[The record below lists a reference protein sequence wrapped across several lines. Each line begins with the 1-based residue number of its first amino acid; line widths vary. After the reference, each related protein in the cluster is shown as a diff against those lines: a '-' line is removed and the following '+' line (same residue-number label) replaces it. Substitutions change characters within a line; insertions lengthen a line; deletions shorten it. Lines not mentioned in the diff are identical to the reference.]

1 MNIYVK
7 YLIATVVLMVL
18 DVAWIFMN
26 LSGYMKTIRSVQ
38 KSPMSL
44 RSEHAIIAYIII
56 VFSVLYVAIPFTT
69 QNIKNIDAISSANVA
84 NAANADSVAN
94 KLLKSFMYGGA
105 VGFSI
110 YGIYNFTSLAIYKD
124 MDSSIGI
131 IDTLWGTTLYTLTT
145 FVYLLL

>member
-1 MNIYVK
+1 
-7 YLIATVVLMVL
+7 MVL
-18 DVAWIFMN
+18 DVAWILMN
-26 LSGYMKTIRSVQ
+26 LSGYSKTILEVQ
-38 KSPMSL
+38 KSPVRL
-44 RSEHAIIAYIII
+44 RNEHAIITYIII
-56 VFSVLYVAIPFTT
+56 LFSIFYVAIPFTT
-69 QNIKNIDAISSANVA
+69 QNIKNLDSISVE
-84 NAANADSVAN
+84 N

-145 FVYLLL
+145 FVYLLLPN

>member
-7 YLIATVVLMVL
+7 YLIISIILMFL
-18 DVAWIFMN
+18 DVAWILLNMATYSN
-26 LSGYMKTIRSVQ
+26 VILKVQ
-38 KSPMSL
+38 KSPMIL
-44 RSEHAIIAYIII
+44 RNEYAIIAYIII
-56 VFSVLYVAIPFTT
+56 LFSIIFVAIPFTI
-69 QNIKNIDAISSANVA
+69 QNIKKSEDITIE
-84 NAANADSVAN
+84 N

-124 MDSSIGI
+124 MDSTIGI

-145 FVYLLL
+145 FVYLLLPD

>member
-1 MNIYVK
+1 MNIYIK
-7 YLIATVVLMVL
+7 YLIITVFLMVL
-18 DVAWIFMN
+18 DVAWITLN
-26 LSGYMKTIRSVQ
+26 LSTYSSAIQKVQ
-38 KSPMSL
+38 KSPMNLRNL
-44 RSEHAIIAYIII
+44 RSEYAFIAYIII

-69 QNIKNIDAISSANVA
+69 QNMKKGEDDIAT
-84 NAANADSVAN
+84 

-145 FVYLLL
+145 FVFLLLPS

>member
-1 MNIYVK
+1 MNIYIK
-7 YLIATVVLMVL
+7 YLIITVFLMVL
-18 DVAWIFMN
+18 DVAWITLN
-26 LSGYMKTIRSVQ
+26 LSTYSSAIQKVQ
-38 KSPMSL
+38 KSPMNLRSL
-44 RSEHAIIAYIII
+44 RSEYAFIAYIII

-69 QNIKNIDAISSANVA
+69 QNMKKGEDDIAT
-84 NAANADSVAN
+84 

-124 MDSSIGI
+124 FDSSIGI

-145 FVYLLL
+145 FVFLLLPS

>member
-7 YLIATVVLMVL
+7 YLIVAVVLMVL
-18 DVAWIFMN
+18 DVAWILMN
-26 LSGYMKTIRSVQ
+26 LSVYSKAVIDVQ
-38 KSPMSL
+38 KSPM
-44 RSEHAIIAYIII
+44 RMRNEHAIIAYIII
-56 VFSVLYVAIPFTT
+56 LFSIFYVAIPFTT
-69 QNIKNIDAISSANVA
+69 QNIKNIDAISSANVE
-84 NAANADSVAN
+84 N

-131 IDTLWGTTLYTLTT
+131 MDTLWGTTLYTLTT
-145 FVYLLL
+145 FVYLLLPN

>member
-7 YLIATVVLMVL
+7 YLIVAVVLMVL
-18 DVAWIFMN
+18 DVAWILMN
-26 LSGYMKTIRSVQ
+26 LSGYSKTILEVQ
-38 KSPMSL
+38 KSPVRL
-44 RSEHAIIAYIII
+44 RNEHAIITYIII
-56 VFSVLYVAIPFTT
+56 LFSIFYVAIPFTT
-69 QNIKNIDAISSANVA
+69 QNIKNIDAISVE
-84 NAANADSVAN
+84 N

-145 FVYLLL
+145 FVYLLLPN